1 MSVFEI
7 IIDHHRAKADNRK
20 KRFVSELKRR
30 EMWKKEKKYLEDIL
44 IPSLW
49 EAKRIEKKT

>member
-1 MSVFEI
+1 MS
-7 IIDHHRAKADNRK
+7 K
-20 KRFVSELKRR
+20 FVSEQKRR